1 MNSCFKLLQ
10 HTNTT
15 FPLLSNYPTHLQMS
29 GRGKTKT
36 VLPKIEVPPEAPA
49 APAAPAVV
57 EEPKKEKAQRKP
69 RTLKPVEEA
78 PAPSPAPPPVVEE
91 IQPEPPAAEKPKAT
105 RKPRATKTT
114 EEVPTPSPV
123 VEEPKAEEHKQFHII
138 QNNGLGYIT
147 NVIVAKPKRGRPKK
161 VEGEIPTHQMEAP
174 AKANPKIKVKREPK
188 LDADGNVVKRAPTE
202 YNIFLAKTMAELKN
216 EYKDYEVKPNQK
228 ELMAEVA
235 AKWRELKAA
244 A

>member
-1 MNSCFKLLQ
+1 
-10 HTNTT
+10 
-15 FPLLSNYPTHLQMS
+15 MS
-29 GRGKTKT
+29 GRTKTTKT

-49 APAAPAVV
+49 APAPPAVV
-57 EEPKKEKAQRKP
+57 EEPKKEKAPRKP
-69 RTLKPVEEA
+69 RALKPVEEA
-78 PAPSPAPPPVVEE
+78 PAPPAPPPVVEI

-114 EEVPTPSPV
+114 EEVPPPPPV
-123 VEEPKAEEHKQFHII
+123 VEEPKADEEPE
-138 QNNGLGYIT
+138 
-147 NVIVAKPKRGRPKK
+147 VAKPKRGRPKK

-235 AKWRELKAA
+235 AKWRELKASA
-244 A
+244 